1 MFYNVIANNTNNDK
15 RMKNLHHQ
23 QNLVFSILISTA
35 IVFTLAGCSDE
46 EKPKQEQAVVQDQ
59 TPKVEQHSFDHPH
72 GPEVTDMQKH
82 QFEHDFAAQCVDR
95 ELNNST
101 NKIEDAERL
110 TKSCECIATYM
121 MKDLTAQEAEK
132 FITEHEN
139 PQSLRIKFEAA
150 AYECLQE
157 KAHPEGPK
165 LFGKPQ

>member
-1 MFYNVIANNTNNDK
+1 
-15 RMKNLHHQ
+15 MKTLHHQ
-23 QNLVFSILISTA
+23 QNLVLSIFICVALA
-35 IVFTLAGCSDE
+35 LAGCSDE
-46 EKPKQEQAVVQDQ
+46 EKPKQEQATEQQ
-59 TPKVEQHSFDHPH
+59 APKAEGHTFDHPH

-82 QFEHDFAAQCVDR
+82 KFEHDFAAQCVDR
-95 ELNNST
+95 ELNNSA

-110 TKSCECIATYM
+110 TKSCECIATYI

-132 FITEHEN
+132 FMGEHEH

-165 LFGKPQ
+165 LFGKPEAQAE

>member
-1 MFYNVIANNTNNDK
+1 MNILASIKT
-15 RMKNLHHQ
+15 
-23 QNLVFSILISTA
+23 LVFS
-35 IVFTLAGCSDE
+35 TLMCAAFAFALLGCSDE
-46 EKPKQEQAVVQDQ
+46 EKTKEEAKTPVSEQTTKPAAS
-59 TPKVEQHSFDHPH
+59 TFDHPH

-101 NKIEDAERL
+101 NKVEDAERL

-139 PQSLRIKFEAA
+139 PQSLKIKYEAA
-150 AYECLQE
+150 AYECVQE
-157 KAHPEGPK
+157 KAQPAGPK
-165 LFGKPQ
+165 LFGKPEAQEE

>member
-1 MFYNVIANNTNNDK
+1 MKTLTHKKNHLFY
-15 RMKNLHHQ
+15 
-23 QNLVFSILISTA
+23 FLISAAIALSLTA
-35 IVFTLAGCSDE
+35 CSDD
-46 EKPKQEQAVVQDQ
+46 EKPKAEKTGGAEQTAKID
-59 TPKVEQHSFDHPH
+59 TNSSFDHPH
-72 GPEVTDMQKH
+72 GPEITDLQIHK
-82 QFEHDFAAQCVDR
+82 FEHEFAAQCVDR

-110 TKSCECIATYM
+110 TKSCECIATYL

-132 FITEHEN
+132 FIGEHEH

-157 KAHPEGPK
+157 KAHPAGPK

>member
-1 MFYNVIANNTNNDK
+1 MKSLALQNNHTLIIAVIA
-15 RMKNLHHQ
+15 L
-23 QNLVFSILISTA
+23 LLTA
-35 IVFTLAGCSDE
+35 CSDE
-46 EKPKQEQAVVQDQ
+46 EKPKEEAKQAVS
-59 TPKVEQHSFDHPH
+59 EQSTKAPSNFDHPH
-72 GPEVTDMQKH
+72 GPEVTDMEKH
-82 QFEHDFAAQCVDR
+82 KFEHDFAAQCVDR

-132 FITEHEN
+132 FITEHEQ

-157 KAHPEGPK
+157 KSHPEGPK
-165 LFGKPQ
+165 LFGKPQAAE